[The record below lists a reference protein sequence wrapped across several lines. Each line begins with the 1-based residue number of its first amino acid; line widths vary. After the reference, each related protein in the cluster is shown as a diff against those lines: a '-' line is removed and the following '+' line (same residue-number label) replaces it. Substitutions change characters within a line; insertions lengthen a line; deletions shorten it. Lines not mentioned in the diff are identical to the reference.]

1 MFRLIHVPKSYILK
15 LSDIQKKELNKFMQS
30 TRDKE
35 EYRRA
40 SAIKQKME
48 GVPYRTIA
56 KNLGVNYRNVYDWIN
71 NYRKYDGIDGIRN
84 KRMNAGRKPVIS
96 TDKNK
101 EMVKDIVLNKSP
113 KTFGY
118 LKNTWSIRLL
128 AIYLSSLLE
137 MNVSPMQTWRIIHD
151 LGIVCKRP
159 KLELEKGDDYEEK
172 KGKIEGYKKISWS
185 GPLFLGILFPLF
197 YRYYFCSLPIFIT
210 FSSFAS
216 FIFNFE
222 MNS

>member
-15 LSDIQKKELNKFMQS
+15 LSDTQKKELNRFMKS

-71 NYRKYDGIDGIRN
+71 NYRKHGLDGIRN

-113 KTFGY
+113 QTFGY

-128 AIYLSSLLE
+128 ATYLSSLLE

-151 LGIVCKRP
+151 LGIVYKQP

-172 KGKIEGYKKISWS
+172 KGKIERYKKISAALLKKDS
-185 GPLFLGILFPLF
+185 TRI
-197 YRYYFCSLPIFIT
+197 
-210 FSSFAS
+210 
-216 FIFNFE
+216 
-222 MNS
+222 

>member
-1 MFRLIHVPKSYILK
+1 MPKSYILK
-15 LSDIQKKELNKFMQS
+15 LSDTQKKELNRFMKS

-71 NYRKYDGIDGIRN
+71 NYRKYDGLDGIRN
-84 KRMNAGRKPVIS
+84 KRKNGGRKPVIS

-101 EMVKDIVLNKSP
+101 EMVKDIILNKSP
-113 KTFGY
+113 QTFGY

-128 AIYLSSLLE
+128 ATYLSTLLE

-151 LGIVCKRP
+151 LGIVYKQP
-159 KLELEKGDDYEEK
+159 KLELEKGNDYEEEK
-172 KGKIEGYKKISWS
+172 KKTKIDRYIQESIICSFKKR
-185 GPLFLGILFPLF
+185 F
-197 YRYYFCSLPIFIT
+197 YWDLK
-210 FSSFAS
+210 
-216 FIFNFE
+216 
-222 MNS
+222 MNET

>member
-1 MFRLIHVPKSYILK
+1 MPNNPVRLE
-15 LSDIQKKELNKFMQS
+15 LSIVQKKELFSFMKS
-30 TRDKE
+30 TKDKE

-71 NYRKYDGIDGIRN
+71 NYRKYDGLDGIRN

-101 EMVKDIVLNKSP
+101 ERVKDILLNKSP

-128 AIYLSSLLE
+128 ATYLSSLLE
-137 MNVSPMQTWRIIHD
+137 MNVSPMQTWRIIQD
-151 LGIVCKRP
+151 LGIVYKQP
-159 KLELEKGDDYEEK
+159 KLELEKGIDYEEK
-172 KGKIEGYKKISWS
+172 KGKIERYKKISAALLKKDS
-185 GPLFLGILFPLF
+185 TGI
-197 YRYYFCSLPIFIT
+197 
-210 FSSFAS
+210 
-216 FIFNFE
+216 
-222 MNS
+222 

>member
-1 MFRLIHVPKSYILK
+1 MPNNPLRLEFSVL
-15 LSDIQKKELNKFMQS
+15 QKKELFSFMKS

-71 NYRKYDGIDGIRN
+71 NYRKSGLDGIRN
-84 KRMNAGRKPVIS
+84 KRKNGGRKPVIS
-96 TDKNK
+96 TYKNK

-113 KTFGY
+113 RTFGY

-128 AIYLSSLLE
+128 ATYLTSLLE
-137 MNVSPMQTWRIIHD
+137 MNVSPMQTWRIIQD
-151 LGIVCKRP
+151 LGIVYKQP

-172 KGKIEGYKKISWS
+172 KKKIDRYKKILSALLKKDS
-185 GPLFLGILFPLF
+185 T
-197 YRYYFCSLPIFIT
+197 RV
-210 FSSFAS
+210 
-216 FIFNFE
+216 
-222 MNS
+222 

>member
-1 MFRLIHVPKSYILK
+1 MPKSYILK
-15 LSDIQKKELNKFMQS
+15 LSDTQKKELVRFMK
-30 TRDKE
+30 TTKDKE

-40 SAIKQKME
+40 SAVKQKME

-56 KNLGVNYRNVYDWIN
+56 RNVDINYRNVYDWIN
-71 NYRKYDGIDGIRN
+71 NYRKYGLDGIRN

-101 EMVKDIVLNKSP
+101 EIVKDIVLNKSP
-113 KTFGY
+113 QTFGY

-128 AIYLSSLLE
+128 ATYLSHLLE

-159 KLELEKGDDYEEK
+159 KLELEKSNDYEEK
-172 KGKIEGYKKISWS
+172 KKKIDGYKKV
-185 GPLFLGILFPLF
+185 
-197 YRYYFCSLPIFIT
+197 
-210 FSSFAS
+210 SSALLKKGS
-216 FIFNFE
+216 TRI
-222 MNS
+222 

>member
-1 MFRLIHVPKSYILK
+1 MK
-15 LSDIQKKELNKFMQS
+15 S

-71 NYRKYDGIDGIRN
+71 NYRKYDGLDGIRN

-101 EMVKDIVLNKSP
+101 ERVKDI
-113 KTFGY
+113 
-118 LKNTWSIRLL
+118 
-128 AIYLSSLLE
+128 LSQ
-137 MNVSPMQTWRIIHD
+137 V
-151 LGIVCKRP
+151 
-159 KLELEKGDDYEEK
+159 
-172 KGKIEGYKKISWS
+172 
-185 GPLFLGILFPLF
+185 
-197 YRYYFCSLPIFIT
+197 
-210 FSSFAS
+210 A
-216 FIFNFE
+216 
-222 MNS
+222 

>member
-1 MFRLIHVPKSYILK
+1 MDLALLYIFQHVPNNPVRLE
-15 LSDIQKKELNKFMQS
+15 LSTVQKKELFSFMKS
-30 TRDKE
+30 TQDKE

-48 GVPYRTIA
+48 GIPYRTIA

-71 NYRKYDGIDGIRN
+71 NYRKYGLDGIRN
-84 KRMNAGRKPVIS
+84 KRMNGGRKPVIS

-113 KTFGY
+113 QTFGY

-128 AIYLSSLLE
+128 ATYLSSLLE

-151 LGIVCKRP
+151 LGIVYKQP

-172 KGKIEGYKKISWS
+172 KGKIERYKKISS
-185 GPLFLGILFPLF
+185 ALLKKDSTGI
-197 YRYYFCSLPIFIT
+197 
-210 FSSFAS
+210 
-216 FIFNFE
+216 
-222 MNS
+222 

>member
-1 MFRLIHVPKSYILK
+1 VPKSYILK
-15 LSDIQKKELNKFMQS
+15 LSDIQKKELNRFMKS

-71 NYRKYDGIDGIRN
+71 NYRKYDGLDGIRN

-101 EMVKDIVLNKSP
+101 ERVKDILLNKSP

-128 AIYLSSLLE
+128 ATYLSSLLE
-137 MNVSPMQTWRIIHD
+137 MNVSPMQTWRIIQD
-151 LGIVCKRP
+151 LGIVYKQP
-159 KLELEKGDDYEEK
+159 KLELEKGIDYEEK
-172 KGKIEGYKKISWS
+172 KGKIERYKKMSAA
-185 GPLFLGILFPLF
+185 LFKKDSTRI
-197 YRYYFCSLPIFIT
+197 
-210 FSSFAS
+210 
-216 FIFNFE
+216 
-222 MNS
+222 

>member
-1 MFRLIHVPKSYILK
+1 MK
-15 LSDIQKKELNKFMQS
+15 S

-71 NYRKYDGIDGIRN
+71 NYRKYDSLDGIRN
-84 KRMNAGRKPVIS
+84 KRKNGGRKPVIS
-96 TDKNK
+96 TDRNK
-101 EMVKDIVLNKSP
+101 QIVKDIVLNKSP

-128 AIYLSSLLE
+128 AIYLTSLLE

-151 LGIVCKRP
+151 LGIVYKQP
-159 KLELEKGDDYEEK
+159 KLELEKGSDYEEK
-172 KGKIEGYKKISWS
+172 KGKIDRYKKVSS
-185 GPLFLGILFPLF
+185 ALLKKDFTGI
-197 YRYYFCSLPIFIT
+197 
-210 FSSFAS
+210 
-216 FIFNFE
+216 
-222 MNS
+222 